1 MEDSRI
7 IDLYWA
13 RSQEAITQTKLRHG
27 RLIYSVALRILRAA
41 EDADEVE
48 NDTYLRAWNSIPP
61 QRPDVLSAFLS
72 RIARNL
78 SLDRLDREH
87 AQKRGGSQ
95 VPVLLDELQECIPDG
110 RQGELSLEMS
120 DLLNRFL
127 EGRTPAARKVF
138 LRRYWFGDSVKEI
151 AEAYDMGESHVK
163 MTLLRTRN
171 ALRDFLTTEGVTI

>member
-1 MEDSRI
+1 M
-7 IDLYWA
+7 
-13 RSQEAITQTKLRHG
+13 
-27 RLIYSVALRILRAA
+27 
-41 EDADEVE
+41 
-48 NDTYLRAWNSIPP
+48 
-61 QRPDVLSAFLS
+61 
-72 RIARNL
+72 
-78 SLDRLDREH
+78 
-87 AQKRGGSQ
+87 
-95 VPVLLDELQECIPDG
+95 PVLLDELQECIPDG

>member
-7 IDLYWA
+7 IDLYWS
-13 RSQEAITQTKLRHG
+13 RSQDAVTQTKLRYG
-27 RLIYSVALRILRAA
+27 RLIYSVALRILRIA

-61 QRPDVLSAFLS
+61 QRPEVLSAFLS

-95 VPVLLDELQECIPDG
+95 IPVLLDELQECIPDA